1 MDKGHLPLALLHP
14 RHWLIWLWLAL
25 WRLLLIFPY
34 PVLRLLGRGLGALM
48 YRFSRERRAI
58 AVRNIELCF
67 PERDAAARTRLLKDN
82 FFSYGMAPFEIGM
95 AWWWSN
101 RRLAKV
107 VKVKGLEHI
116 ETLAEQEKGAL
127 LLAAHFT
134 TLEIGASALT
144 MHVDIDGMYRPN
156 DNPVFD
162 HVQRRGRERRAK
174 VGAAYPREDLRG
186 ILKALRGGRILWY
199 APDQDYGRKQ
209 TVFAPF
215 FGMPASSVT
224 ATARLA
230 QMGRA
235 AVLPFTHYRLPG
247 NAGYEI
253 RVHPPLEGFPTGD
266 DVADATRINAL
277 VESYVHPCPE
287 QYMWLHRRFKTRPE
301 GDARVYPVRRR
312 RRHKGSRRR

>member
-1 MDKGHLPLALLHP
+1 MSSRHFTPALLHP
-14 RHWLIWLWLAL
+14 RHWFVWLWLAL
-25 WRLLLIFPY
+25 WRLLLVFPY
-34 PVLRLLGRGLGALM
+34 PVLRVLGHGLGVLM

-58 AVRNIELCF
+58 AARNIELCF
-67 PERDAAARTRLLKDN
+67 PDLDAAARTRLLKDN

-101 RRLAKV
+101 RRFARV
-107 VKVKGLEHI
+107 VRVTGLEHI
-116 ETLAEQEKGAL
+116 EALDGQGAL

-134 TLEIGASALT
+134 TLEVGASALT

-156 DNPVFD
+156 DNLVFD
-162 HVQRRGRERRAK
+162 YVQRRGREQRAR
-174 VGAAYPREDLRG
+174 GGEAYPREDLRG
-186 ILKALRGGRILWY
+186 ILKALRAGRILWY

-209 TVFAPF
+209 AVFAPF
-215 FGMPASSVT
+215 FGVPASSVT

-247 NAGYEI
+247 NAGYEV
-253 RVHPPLEGFPTGD
+253 RVHPPLQDFPVGD
-266 DVADATRINAL
+266 DVADATRINTL
-277 VESYVHPCPE
+277 VESFIRPCPG

-301 GDARVYPVRRR
+301 GEASLYPPRR
-312 RRHKGSRRR
+312 SRRRKSSRRR

>member
-1 MDKGHLPLALLHP
+1 MNNRKLPRELLHP
-14 RHWLIWLWLAL
+14 RHWPTWFWLAS
-25 WRLLLIFPY
+25 WRLLLVFPY
-34 PVLRLLGRGLGALM
+34 PVLRVLGRGLGVLM
-48 YRFSRERRAI
+48 YRFGRERRAI
-58 AVRNIELCF
+58 ATRNIELCF
-67 PERDAAARTRLLKDN
+67 PHLSAAERRRLLKDN

-107 VKVKGLEHI
+107 VTLEGLEHI
-116 ETLAEQEKGAL
+116 EALDGQGAL

-134 TLEIGASALT
+134 TLEVGASALT

-156 DNPVFD
+156 NNPVFD
-162 HVQRRGRERRAK
+162 YVQRRGRERRAQA
-174 VGAAYPREDLRG
+174 GAAFPREDLRG
-186 ILKALRGGRILWY
+186 ILKALRAGRILWY

-209 TVFAPF
+209 AVFAPF
-215 FGMPASSVT
+215 FGVAASSVT

-247 NAGYEI
+247 NAGY
-253 RVHPPLEGFPTGD
+253 RVQVHAPLQGFPVGD
-266 DVADATRINAL
+266 EVADATTINAL
-277 VESYVHPCPE
+277 VERFIEPYPA

-301 GDARVYPVRRR
+301 GEERIYPRRRSRRRKARRR
-312 RRHKGSRRR
+312 R